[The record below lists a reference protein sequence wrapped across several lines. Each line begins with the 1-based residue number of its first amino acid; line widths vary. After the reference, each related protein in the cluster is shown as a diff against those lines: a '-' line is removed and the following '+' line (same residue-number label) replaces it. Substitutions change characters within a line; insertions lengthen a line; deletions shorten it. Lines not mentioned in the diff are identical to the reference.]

1 MIRALSAL
9 ARPWLSRLPPES
21 AHRAAIAA
29 LKFMPRSPTTAPD
42 YRLAFDALGSSF
54 AHPLGLAAGFDKN
67 AEVPEALLALGFS
80 FVEVGTLTPLP
91 QGGNAKPRLFRL
103 PADAALV
110 NRMGF
115 NNDGF
120 EAALARLTAR
130 ASSGILG
137 VNFGPNKDAA
147 DRIADYVLGVKTFAA
162 AASWFTINVSSPNTA
177 GLRDLQR
184 RNALDE
190 LVARVIEAREAVSP
204 RRPVLI
210 KIAPDLDLRGLDD
223 IVEVATSRRA
233 DGLIVSNTTIAR
245 PSKLRDPRSRET
257 GGLSGRPL
265 FPASTQLLA
274 RAYLRC
280 EGALTLIG
288 CGGIEDSATAL
299 AKIQAG
305 ATLLQLYTSFV
316 YRGPQVIDDIL
327 DGLSVAVSTSGVQSI
342 ASLVGTEARDFAAA
356 TRAPT

>member
-9 ARPWLSRLPPES
+9 ARPWLSWLPPET
-21 AHRAAIAA
+21 ARGAAITA
-29 LKFMPRSPTTAPD
+29 LKFVHPSSTKSPN
-42 YRLAFDALGSSF
+42 YRLAVDALGLRF

-67 AEVPEALLALGFS
+67 AEVPEALLSLGFS

-91 QGGNAKPRLFRL
+91 QRGNAKPRLFRL
-103 PADAALV
+103 PADAAV
-110 NRMGF
+110 INRMGF

-137 VNFGPNKDAA
+137 VNFGPNKDAS
-147 DRIADYVLGVKTFAA
+147 DRIADYVLGVKTFAP
-162 AASWFTINVSSPNTA
+162 AASYFTINVSSPNTA

-184 RNALDE
+184 RDALDE

-245 PSKLRDPRSRET
+245 PPTLRDPRSRET

>member
-80 FVEVGTLTPLP
+80 CVEVGTLTPLP

-120 EAALARLTAR
+120 ERARARLMAR
-130 ASSGILG
+130 TGRGIVG

-162 AASWFTINVSSPNTA
+162 AASWFTINVSSPNTV

-184 RNALDE
+184 RDA
-190 LVARVIEAREAVSP
+190 
-204 RRPVLI
+204 
-210 KIAPDLDLRGLDD
+210 LDD
-223 IVEVATSRRA
+223 IVEVAISRRA
-233 DGLIVSNTTIAR
+233 DGLVVSNTTIAR
-245 PSKLRDPRSRET
+245 PPTLRDPRSRET

-274 RAYLRC
+274 RAYLRF

-305 ATLLQLYTSFV
+305 ATLMQLYTSFA
-316 YRGPQVIDDIL
+316 YRGRRVIDNIL
-327 DGLSVAVSTSGVQSI
+327 DGLSAAVSTSGAQSI
-342 ASLVGTEARDFAAA
+342 ASLVGAQARDFAAA
-356 TRAPT
+356 TRTGAPRGWA

>member
-29 LKFMPRSPTTAPD
+29 LKFMPRSPTAAPD

-80 FVEVGTLTPLP
+80 CVEVGTLTPLP

-120 EAALARLTAR
+120 ERARARLMAR
-130 ASSGILG
+130 TGRGIVG

-162 AASWFTINVSSPNTA
+162 AASWFTINVSSPNTV

-184 RNALDE
+184 RDALDE
-190 LVARVIEAREAVSP
+190 LVARVIDAREAVSP

-223 IVEVATSRRA
+223 IVEVAISRRA
-233 DGLIVSNTTIAR
+233 DGLVVSNTTIAR
-245 PSKLRDPRSRET
+245 PPTLRDPRSRET

-265 FPASTQLLA
+265 FAASTRLLA
-274 RAYLRC
+274 CAYLRC
-280 EGALTLIG
+280 ESALTLIG

-305 ATLLQLYTSFV
+305 ATLVQLYTSFG
-316 YRGPQVIDDIL
+316 YRGPAVIDDIL

-342 ASLVGTEARDFAAA
+342 DSLVGTQAREFAAA
-356 TRAPT
+356 T